1 MGRLTAMEDD
11 VQYFTK
17 KDARVHRL
25 PWTPRIDYLIYL
37 TYVILVR
44 KALIDP
50 LIHSEYLFL
59 LSASVF
65 NW

>member
-1 MGRLTAMEDD
+1 MEDD

-44 KALIDP
+44 KA
-50 LIHSEYLFL
+50 
-59 LSASVF
+59 F
-65 NW
+65 N